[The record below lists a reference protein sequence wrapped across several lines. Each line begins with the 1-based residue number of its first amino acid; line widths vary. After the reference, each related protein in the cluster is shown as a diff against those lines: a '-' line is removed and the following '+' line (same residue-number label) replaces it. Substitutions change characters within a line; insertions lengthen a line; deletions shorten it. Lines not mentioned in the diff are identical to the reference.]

1 MSQIGLAAAT
11 ELGPEGFLPAT
22 RLQAIGGFTPLLLH
36 LPNHDPLWDAI
47 DVLERYA
54 ATGERTWCSPPT
66 AGSPATTPSR
76 PNKGQL
82 LIRPMSL
89 RSSDTHA
96 RRATTAGTSPRRTP
110 SSRRNPPMRARRRR
124 EHQRRVPADG
134 DQQRRM
140 NVGRGTAS
148 GCACQRHTWTTRS
161 RTRTMPDGGRL
172 LVTDRG
178 RRQLGVSVRT
188 VERLVAASRPDTRRK
203 ARLSTCASYP
213 PTGLEGWAA
222 SDPVSPFHWFRAALH
237 HSPARRTN
245 GHTAL
250 TTVAHRFHLT
260 GAICRAA
267 STC

>member
-1 MSQIGLAAAT
+1 VLSADSGLAGYDT
-11 ELGPEGFLPAT
+11 LPTQQGSTAYP
-22 RLQAIGGFTPLLLH
+22 ADVAPIIG
-36 LPNHDPLWDAI
+36 
-47 DVLERYA
+47 
-54 ATGERTWCSPPT
+54 
-66 AGSPATTPSR
+66 
-76 PNKGQL
+76 
-82 LIRPMSL
+82 
-89 RSSDTHA
+89 HA
-96 RRATTAGTSPRRTP
+96 RTQGYDGWYVPEEDTVLTEE
-110 SSRRNPPMRARRRR
+110 PPDEARRRR

-140 NVGRGTAS
+140 SVGRGTAS

>member
-110 SSRRNPPMRARRRR
+110 SSRTNPPTRARRRR

-140 NVGRGTAS
+140 SVGRGTAS

-161 RTRTMPDGGRL
+161 LTRTMPDGG
-172 LVTDRG
+172 
-178 RRQLGVSVRT
+178 
-188 VERLVAASRPDTRRK
+188 
-203 ARLSTCASYP
+203 
-213 PTGLEGWAA
+213 
-222 SDPVSPFHWFRAALH
+222 
-237 HSPARRTN
+237 
-245 GHTAL
+245 
-250 TTVAHRFHLT
+250 
-260 GAICRAA
+260 
-267 STC
+267 